1 MINLKLVLFVVFG
14 SELIISLV
22 RPLVSQYASVLG
34 AGTFEVGLLA
44 SSYAL
49 LPFLLAIVAG
59 RITDLVGN
67 RLPVIAGTSGLVIGL
82 VIPFVFPSIW
92 GLYVSQLIIGAAQLI
107 ALIALQNIIGSGS
120 TAGTR
125 DHWFGLF
132 AMSAS
137 AGTFLGPILGGYVAE
152 HISFPAA
159 YLMAGLTGT
168 VVVLTALRLP
178 AIPSSRATPRSRES
192 GTFALL
198 KSAPLR
204 RALGTS
210 ALVLYSRDIFMVYFP
225 LFAMNAGLS
234 SSTIGWLIGAQAI
247 ALFFVRL
254 YLGRL
259 TLALGRERV
268 LIGSILLAGVS
279 FIAIPLTPTVLLLA
293 VISALIGLGLGCG
306 QPLSVSTAFTVA
318 PEDRTAEVLGLRLA
332 SNRLSQLAAPLF
344 FGVTGAWLG
353 LLSVFYLSGAFLIGG
368 ALLARE
374 RKHTAVEQ
382 R

>member
-1 MINLKLVLFVVFG
+1 MTNLKIVLFVTFG
-14 SELIISLV
+14 SELIISII
-22 RPLVSQYASVLG
+22 RPLVSQYASILG

-49 LPFLLAIVAG
+49 LPFLLAVVAG
-59 RITDLVGN
+59 RMTDLVGN
-67 RLPVIAGTSGLVIGL
+67 RLPVIAGASGLVLGL
-82 VIPFVFPSIW
+82 AIPFAFPSLW
-92 GLYVSQLIIGAAQLI
+92 GLYISQLIVGASQLI
-107 ALIALQNIIGSGS
+107 ALIALQNITGSSS
-120 TAGTR
+120 TAETR

-137 AGTFLGPILGGYVAE
+137 AGTFLGPVVGGYVAE

-159 YLMAGLTGT
+159 YLLASVTGAL
-168 VVVLTALRLP
+168 VVLIALRLSE
-178 AIPSSRATPRSRES
+178 ASGSRASPRSRDS

-198 KSAPLR
+198 KNAPLR
-204 RALGTS
+204 RALGIS

-225 LFAMNAGLS
+225 LFAMHAGLS

-254 YLGRL
+254 YLGKL
-259 TLALGRERV
+259 TLVLGRERV

-293 VISALIGLGLGCG
+293 LLSASIGLGLGCG

-318 PEDRTAEVLGLRLA
+318 PKDRTAEVLGLRLA
-332 SNRLSQLAAPLF
+332 SNRLSQTVAPLF
-344 FGVTGAWLG
+344 FGMTGAWLG

-368 ALLARE
+368 ALLARGP
-374 RKHTAVEQ
+374 KDDPVEPD
-382 R
+382 